1 MDLAEAMA
9 EIERLKQDLSAER
22 RRSAALHDG
31 RRYWKEQA
39 EIHQQARHAAEAE
52 AARIGL
58 ERDKWASLTIRERDK
73 PKCHRFDSVAN
84 VRWCES
90 LVYVFREPAILPSD
104 EPMAQPQQ
112 VIDALRKKLCEVSP

>member
-1 MDLAEAMA
+1 MELSEAMA
-9 EIERLKQDLSAER
+9 EIERLKQDLMAER
-22 RRSAALHDG
+22 RRSSALYDG
-31 RRYWKEQA
+31 RLYWKQQA
-39 EIHQQARHAAEAE
+39 EIHQQAHHASEAE
-52 AARIGL
+52 VERIGL
-58 ERDKWASLTIRERDK
+58 ERDKWESLTIRERDK

-104 EPMAQPQQ
+104 EPMAKPQQ